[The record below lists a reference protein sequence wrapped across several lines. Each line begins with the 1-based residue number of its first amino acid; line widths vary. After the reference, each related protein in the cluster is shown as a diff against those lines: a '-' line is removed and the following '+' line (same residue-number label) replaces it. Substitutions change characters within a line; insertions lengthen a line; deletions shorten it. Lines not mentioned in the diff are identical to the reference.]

1 MIRSKSDSSTNKTE
15 NTDSTNKRKT
25 KLDRDYDKKMYMCP
39 DTFEPHTAVASIE
52 NLENARADG
61 VVAAIKSSVSKCG
74 IDLDNMT
81 ESKLNVVCIN
91 LRQCCCK
98 PRS

>member
-25 KLDRDYDKKMYMCP
+25 KLDRDRDYDKKMYMRP

-91 LRQCCCK
+91 L
-98 PRS
+98 

>member
-1 MIRSKSDSSTNKTE
+1 M
-15 NTDSTNKRKT
+15 
-25 KLDRDYDKKMYMCP
+25 
-39 DTFEPHTAVASIE
+39 ASIE

-61 VVAAIKSSVSKCG
+61 VVAAIISSVSKCG

-81 ESKLNVVCIN
+81 ESKLNLMCIN
-91 LRQCCCK
+91 FVGAAL